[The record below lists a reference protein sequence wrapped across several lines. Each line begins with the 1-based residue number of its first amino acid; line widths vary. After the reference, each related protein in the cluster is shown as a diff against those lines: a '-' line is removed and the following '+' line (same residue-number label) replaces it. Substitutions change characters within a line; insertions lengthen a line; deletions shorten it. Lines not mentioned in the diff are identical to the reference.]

1 VFFSDVVAFT
11 ELASLSTPLQVVDL
25 LNELYTCF
33 DTIINNYDAFKV
45 LFLYFRCKLVKTF
58 DM

>member
-45 LFLYFRCKLVKTF
+45 LFFIF
-58 DM
+58 